1 MSSATFDGNAD
12 SSGASGFCAAPPPP
26 PPPPVSGQMPAMR
39 INTVEISSDEFF
51 DQIVEDRPS
60 VFSVKNEPGHHQL
73 KQSSPHHQQRWG
85 QPAASNQSSPVNK
98 VIPNASKTQQSSSP
112 TTYIVPIVVEGSND
126 RTTKIINSPYQQS
139 GPAQNQVNK
148 NVQRTPIATQPE
160 SGPVQ
165 SRSFRVLQKITDTD
179 GDDVDNEQFRKLQ
192 LTEDDKLLMN
202 KFKEQV
208 DSDNYLHQEEDP
220 RYRGAAIP
228 SRAFRYLQNMTDSN
242 EPPANLNEETQ
253 ANLPPSEQQV
263 QEPKKYTGSA
273 MPSRSFRILQAMTT
287 PETVAKQENH
297 QADFTYQVE
306 SNMMP
311 QGNQH
316 GVFIPH
322 YSHQPI
328 YWAYCPVSYPLS
340 SSNQTNNHLHYY
352 PTNNNIKMT
361 NINNSLIQ
369 YDNQDTN
376 ASSSITNNII
386 PCALYP
392 VYNQNFYSTINN
404 DVLQEQQ
411 QQQQQQ
417 QQSGAHCNNL
427 LTQPAWIRPTN
438 EIKTNVNNSSQCDEI
453 NFNQIK
459 ENSSQSTYNND
470 EQKIDENWNRI
481 GNASVKKSEVSSM
494 NIIHEETTNQ
504 LTKQTDPDDADRSTN
519 DENIHTDSDDSSSS
533 DEISESFSANNA
545 QNNSEIENIND
556 NNNNESSNSE
566 SDSDSYLAYSTGLN
580 PRKNDTD
587 NPTMLNEETDDKQNT
602 DCESYMEE
610 EEDEEEVKTEN
621 VIIPKKDTRI
631 DTPNEID
638 STGWMHI
645 IEEKI
650 KLPDDNETTINIRLP
665 FRFKSPVTQNNAIE
679 NPQEKSENN
688 NDVCVNLKIPKE
700 INPSVNFTLKKNAA
714 SMRPKSWCPEAV
726 AHDFWTCKTIINNER
741 TMSPKTLDSSQQT
754 INEMPIAYE
763 TDQENDD
770 ATKRNNISGNII
782 VKELPQFEVTVED
795 EENNKIK
802 NDDEELSADESK
814 QNKCLLTVQNSREET
829 DDDDSGVTSDMSRLI
844 SEVDTDVECGPTLKK
859 ANTYTRTQTHSRL
872 FKLLNDDLVFDE
884 VLKSMPARSN
894 RKNRLSLPLKQSNGF
909 NHDSSNYS
917 SGITSPDYS
926 PVHDS
931 SDWKLL
937 HKPMTDNPLDIT
949 VKDHYFKTWK
959 TPKGPSTNPTTSI
972 APQITETKL
981 SLQSWPYKSK
991 VLCPRIKSSKCVPKT
1006 LQNRVKKQSTIHP
1019 VPSSIKYDRC

>member
-1 MSSATFDGNAD
+1 MDVC
-12 SSGASGFCAAPPPP
+12 FC
-26 PPPPVSGQMPAMR
+26 
-39 INTVEISSDEFF
+39 F
-51 DQIVEDRPS
+51 
-60 VFSVKNEPGHHQL
+60 
-73 KQSSPHHQQRWG
+73 
-85 QPAASNQSSPVNK
+85 
-98 VIPNASKTQQSSSP
+98 
-112 TTYIVPIVVEGSND
+112 
-126 RTTKIINSPYQQS
+126 
-139 GPAQNQVNK
+139 
-148 NVQRTPIATQPE
+148 
-160 SGPVQ
+160 
-165 SRSFRVLQKITDTD
+165 
-179 GDDVDNEQFRKLQ
+179 
-192 LTEDDKLLMN
+192 
-202 KFKEQV
+202 
-208 DSDNYLHQEEDP
+208 
-220 RYRGAAIP
+220 
-228 SRAFRYLQNMTDSN
+228 
-242 EPPANLNEETQ
+242 LNEH
-253 ANLPPSEQQV
+253 V
-263 QEPKKYTGSA
+263 
-273 MPSRSFRILQAMTT
+273 FV
-287 PETVAKQENH
+287 VAKQENH
-297 QADFTYQVE
+297 QADFIYQVE

-376 ASSSITNNII
+376 ASSSITNNIM

-392 VYNQNFYSTINN
+392 FYNQNFYSTISN

-411 QQQQQQ
+411 QQQQEQQ

-427 LTQPAWIRPTN
+427 LTQPAWIRTTN

-453 NFNQIK
+453 NFNQIE
-459 ENSSQSTYNND
+459 ENSSQSAYNN

-481 GNASVKKSEVSSM
+481 GNASIKKSEVSSM

-504 LTKQTDPDDADRSTN
+504 LIKQIDPDDADRSTN
-519 DENIHTDSDDSSSS
+519 DENIHTDTDDSSSS
-533 DEISESFSANNA
+533 DDISESFSASNT
-545 QNNSEIENIND
+545 QNNNEIENIND
-556 NNNNESSNSE
+556 NNNESSNSE

-580 PRKNDTD
+580 PQKNDTD
-587 NPTMLNEETDDKQNT
+587 NPIMLNGETDDKQNT
-602 DCESYMEE
+602 DCESYIEE

-621 VIIPKKDTRI
+621 VVITKREERI
-631 DTPNEID
+631 DTPNGID
-638 STGWMHI
+638 SSGWMHI
-645 IEEKI
+645 PEEKT
-650 KLPDDNETTINIRLP
+650 KPPDDNETTVNVRLP
-665 FRFKSPVTQNNAIE
+665 FRFKSPVAKKTIINVTEDNAIE
-679 NPQEKSENN
+679 KSEEKSEND

-700 INPSVNFTLKKNAA
+700 INPSVNFTLRKNKA
-714 SMRPKSWCPEAV
+714 SMRPKSWCPEEA
-726 AHDFWTCKTIINNER
+726 AHDFWACKTIINNER
-741 TMSPKTLDSSQQT
+741 VMSPITLDLCQKT
-754 INEMPIAYE
+754 INETLTVYE
-763 TDQENDD
+763 ADQEDD
-770 ATKRNNISGNII
+770 DITENNNISENII
-782 VKELPQFEVTVED
+782 VKELPQFEVTIED
-795 EENNKIK
+795 EEKNKIK

-814 QNKCLLTVQNSREET
+814 LNKSLLTVQNSREET

-859 ANTYTRTQTHSRL
+859 VNTYTRTQTHSRL

-931 SDWKLL
+931 PDCKLL
-937 HKPMTDNPLDIT
+937 HKPTTDNPIDIT

-959 TPKGPSTNPTTSI
+959 NPKEPSENPPSSF

-991 VLCPRIKSSKCVPKT
+991 VLCPRIKSSKCVPRT
-1006 LQNRVKKQSTIHP
+1006 LQNRVKKQPTIHP
-1019 VPSSIKYDRC
+1019 VPSCIKYDRC